1 MGDVPLVLGS
11 VRDGLQ
17 FIADLVGEFGLVV
30 AVPQFLIIIHSVDGP
45 ALLPEFHEQVGVVV
59 GLLGVEVDIGGPI
72 DLELLIDAL
81 VDLLLMQALAVDAH
95 FLSESM
101 LTETGSLTFL
111 TASVLVV
118 IDFCGII

>member
-30 AVPQFLIIIHSVDGP
+30 AVPQFLLIIHSVDSP

>member
-1 MGDVPLVLGS
+1 M
-11 VRDGLQ
+11 RDGLQ

-30 AVPQFLIIIHSVDGP
+30 AVPQFLIIIHSVDSP
-45 ALLPEFHEQVGVVV
+45 AFLPEFHEQVGVVV

>member
-45 ALLPEFHEQVGVVV
+45 AFLPEFHEQVGVVV

-95 FLSESM
+95 FLSELK

>member
-1 MGDVPLVLGS
+1 MGDS
-11 VRDGLQ
+11 LQ
-17 FIADLVGEFGLVV
+17 FIADLVRQFGLVV
-30 AVPQFLIIIHSVDGP
+30 AIPQFLIIIHSVDGP
-45 ALLPEFHEQVGVVV
+45 SLLPEFHEQVRVVV
-59 GLLGVEVDIGGPI
+59 GLLSVEVDISRPI

-81 VDLLLMQALAVDAH
+81 IDLLLMQALPVNAH
-95 FLSESM
+95 FLSELK

>member
-1 MGDVPLVLGS
+1 M
-11 VRDGLQ
+11 RDGLQ

-45 ALLPEFHEQVGVVV
+45 AFLPEFHEQVGVVV

-95 FLSESM
+95 FLSESK